1 MPALVLGCSQRCL
14 SPEIERRLGQR
25 AELVTRESGGAAV
38 LSGPWLVSASL
49 VLPHQH
55 PWVRHGLIDSYRHL
69 GQLHL
74 AVLEEFAVPARA
86 LSPQAL
92 GAARA
97 ALAPNA
103 VPWACFGGLSPWEV
117 VNAQGRKLVGLAQRR
132 RQSGVLL
139 VAATL
144 IGETDWPLLCE
155 LMFHPEDAG
164 KLPRCTVSVEEVSG
178 RRIQPALFA
187 AALKRRLERVCAAG
201 DEARYAAGAG
211 VCGHR

>member
-1 MPALVLGCSQRCL
+1 MLGCSQRFL
-14 SPEIERRLGQR
+14 YPEIERRLGQR
-25 AELVTRESGGAAV
+25 AELVARESGGGAV

-49 VLPHQH
+49 ALPHEH

-74 AVLEEFAVPARA
+74 AVLREFAVPACVLA
-86 LSPQAL
+86 PQAL

-97 ALAPNA
+97 ALAASA

-117 VNAQGRKLVGLAQRR
+117 VNAEGRKLVGLAQRR
-132 RQSGVLL
+132 CQSGVLL

-155 LMFHPEDAG
+155 LMSHPEDAQ
-164 KLPRCTVSVEEVSG
+164 KLRRCTVSVEEMTG
-178 RRIQPALFA
+178 RRIEPALFA
-187 AALKRRLERVCAAG
+187 AALKRRLERALAASAQAG
-201 DEARYAAGAG
+201 HAAGAG
-211 VCGHR
+211 VRGQQ